1 MATVFFSPA
10 TQETPRPELTNIV
23 AALFDATG
31 VARHLE
37 TGDLTAIKIHFGEEG
52 NRGHI
57 APDLAAVVARE
68 ITRAGGKPFFTD
80 TNTLYVGR
88 RANAVDHLLL
98 AHEHGFTP
106 EVLGAPVIIADGLLG
121 NDEVKVKVPGRHFQ
135 EVPIARDLALARALV
150 GLHHFTGHLVTG
162 FGAAIKNLG
171 MGGASRAGKLLQHSS
186 VRPRVNLKKCIGCA
200 ECVKWCSTGAIRV
213 KDLRASIDVS
223 VCIGCGQCLAVCPQH
238 AIQFNWDE
246 SPALVQQKMAEHA
259 LAVLKGKEK
268 KSAHLTFLTH
278 MTAECDCLA
287 TDDPLLLPDLGILAS
302 TDPVAIDAAAVDLV
316 EQALGTTLAQA
327 TGRALPNAQIAHA
340 EAIGLGS
347 SHYELV
353 TLEG

>member
-1 MATVFFSPA
+1 MTAVFFARA
-10 TQETPRPELTNIV
+10 TLETSHAELTNIV
-23 AALFDATG
+23 AALFNATDL
-31 VARHLE
+31 ARRLE
-37 TGDLTAIKIHFGEEG
+37 PGDLTAVKIHFGEEG
-52 NRGHI
+52 NKGHI
-57 APDLAAVVARE
+57 SPDLAAVVSRE
-68 ITRAGGKPFFTD
+68 ISKTGAKPFFTD

-106 EVLGAPVIIADGLLG
+106 DILGAPVLIADGLLG
-121 NDEVKVKVPGRHFQ
+121 NDEVKVRIKGRHFQ

-162 FGAAIKNLG
+162 FGAALKNLG
-171 MGGASRAGKLLQHSS
+171 MGGASRAGKLLQHAA
-186 VRPRVNLKKCIGCA
+186 VRPRVNMKKCVGCA

-213 KDLRASIDVS
+213 KDLRASIDTG
-223 VCIGCGQCLAVCPQH
+223 VCIGCGQCLAVCPHH

-287 TDDPLLLPDLGILAS
+287 KDDPLLLPDIGILAS
-302 TDPVAIDAAAVDLV
+302 TDPVAIDQAAVDLV
-316 EQALGTTLAQA
+316 EQALGATLAQA

-340 EAIGLGS
+340 EALGLGS
-347 SHYELV
+347 SQYELV
-353 TLEG
+353 TLEP